1 MKFSEWI
8 KRFRINK
15 LHLTQEELAL
25 LIGCD
30 QAKISRLENGR
41 FTLHNII
48 NWYLDRGIVDYIKEV
63 ENGKED
69 FASTKGS

>member
-1 MKFSEWI
+1 MNFSVWI

-15 LHLTQEELAL
+15 LHLTQEELAQ

-48 NWYLDRGIVDYIKEV
+48 NWYLDRGLVDYIKGV

-69 FASTKGS
+69 STISKGS

>member
-15 LHLTQEELAL
+15 LHLTQEELAR

-30 QAKISRLENGR
+30 QAKISLLENGR

-48 NWYLDRGIVDYIKEV
+48 NWYLDRGLVDYIKGV

-69 FASTKGS
+69 HTISKGS